1 MDHCLYAGD
10 SMAASAQGMVTS
22 GLTTTLP
29 HELAQVPRSWPDR
42 VLQRWM
48 DHPRLIDAMWSGLNL
63 VGLAAVAAREASMGG
78 SLTAVVLLTVLAL
91 GTSAVLLFRS
101 RVPLPVFAVAMV
113 VQVLAGGAGVG
124 GPFQLPACA
133 ALYSVVS
140 TRSLSVVAASVV
152 TAMAAS
158 AAELVWSPRNT
169 EFPLINYLLS
179 GWFWILAVVVLA
191 AAIRAR
197 REGLARKDAALRA
210 AMLKLQE
217 QTKQRYLRERMTLA
231 NDLHDSVGHSLTA
244 VIALAGGGARSL
256 PEYPAEAAEALEV
269 IENTA
274 RECLTHTRDV
284 VDRLHRPERGSEK
297 RSVTDIDQLV
307 ETARATG
314 LRVDYRCEGP
324 EPPSHEIGDVCF
336 HLVQEGLTNVLR
348 HARGVEHVRVHITHA
363 DQLTTVTV
371 CDDGEPMAMAGSVQ
385 QHGLSG
391 LNQRVTQLGGD
402 FHAAPHQPRG
412 WQLRATL
419 PWPEAA

>member
-1 MDHCLYAGD
+1 
-10 SMAASAQGMVTS
+10 MAASAQGMVTS
-22 GLTTTLP
+22 GPTTSLP
-29 HELAQVPRSWPDR
+29 RELAQAPRSWSDR
-42 VLQRWM
+42 MLERWM
-48 DHPRLIDAMWSGLNL
+48 DRPRLIDAVWSGLNL
-63 VGLAAVAAREASMGG
+63 VGLAAVAGREANMGG
-78 SLTAVVLLTVLAL
+78 SPATVVLLTVLAL
-91 GTSAVLLFRS
+91 GTSAALLLRS
-101 RVPLPVFAVAMV
+101 RTPLAVLAVTMV
-113 VQVLAGGAGVG
+113 VQVSAGAVGVG
-124 GPFQLPACA
+124 GPFQLPVCV

-140 TRSLSVVAASVV
+140 TRSMSVAAASVI

-179 GWFWILAVVVLA
+179 GWFWILAVVILA

-197 REGLARKDAALRA
+197 REGLARKDAAVRA

-256 PEYPAEAAEALEV
+256 PGYPAEAVGALEV
-269 IENTA
+269 IESTA
-274 RECLTHTRDV
+274 RQCLARTRDV

-307 ETARATG
+307 ETAQATE

-324 EPPSHEIGDVCF
+324 EPPSHEIGDACF

-363 DQLTTVTV
+363 DRVTTVTV
-371 CDDGEPMAMAGSVQ
+371 CDDGEPMAVVGSIQ
-385 QHGLSG
+385 RHGLSG
-391 LNQRVTQLGGD
+391 LNQRVTQLGGS
-402 FHAAPHQPRG
+402 FRAAPHQPRG

-419 PWPEAA
+419 PWPEAS